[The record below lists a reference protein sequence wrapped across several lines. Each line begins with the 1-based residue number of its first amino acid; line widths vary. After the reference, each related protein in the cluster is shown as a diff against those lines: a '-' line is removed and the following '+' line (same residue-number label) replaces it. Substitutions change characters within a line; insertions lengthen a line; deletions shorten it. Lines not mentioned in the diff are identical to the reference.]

1 MAKKKTKG
9 STVFVNGVESELII
23 NDKIVDIG
31 SLYYKEPFKMPKPI
45 YEQPRTTD
53 GSPMQVSTRKQ
64 QFYAIPQSTFINE
77 YYPSGHAIN
86 NTDLEYWKDVCMLQE
101 TENENGEKIEEYV
114 NYKLQRRSFGLQQVG
129 VRQLLAS
136 ITGYPINFQNTGL
149 NTSEKEK
156 EVLADMKQIWLDS
169 NMENALYDLWESIMI
184 TGDGALYQYVSED
197 SENIEYRVFSKLKG
211 DDLLPHYNEFGK
223 MDYFARSY
231 TNTYVDIRTND
242 EVSTE
247 YIDIIDKR
255 SYRTFRN
262 EDGDLVQISSMPHS
276 FPYVPVDYGRF
287 DLAVWS
293 LVQDN
298 IDSFEYLMSM
308 LSENNLRLAFQTLL
322 VQTDGDFQ
330 MKKGLNGGSS
340 ILKLDKESKADFL
353 GKTDVANT
361 FGLELNTLYDAIMQ
375 GMGIVKPENRT
386 SGDTPVGTSKLRYAP
401 AIEVAQRH
409 AKKLD
414 GVLDGVV
421 KRFKTLCGTLNRR
434 KSTDFNTLKVNAKID
449 IYTVIDEESWNNMV
463 IQSYIN
469 GLISRETAT
478 ERLTI
483 AANDEL
489 FRLDKDEAELKLR
502 DAQNNGGI

>member
-1 MAKKKTKG
+1 MARKKIKSKG
-9 STVFVNGVESELII
+9 VFIDGVESELII
-23 NDKIVDIG
+23 NDRVVDID
-31 SLYYKEPFKMPKPI
+31 SLYYKEPFKMPKPV
-45 YEQPRTTD
+45 YEPVRTTD

-86 NTDLEYWKDVCMLQE
+86 DPNLEYWQDVCMQQVVIGEDGQE
-101 TENENGEKIEEYV
+101 KEEFV
-114 NYKLQRRSFGLQQVG
+114 NHKLQRRSFGLQQVG

-136 ITGYPINFQNTGL
+136 ITGYPINFQNTGT
-149 NTSEKEK
+149 NTSQTEK

-197 SENIEYRVFSKLKG
+197 SEYIEYRVFSKLKG
-211 DDLLPHYNEFGK
+211 DELLPHYNQFGK

-231 TNTYVDIRTND
+231 TNTFIDIRTNE

-247 YIDIIDKR
+247 YLDIIDKQ

-262 EDGDLVQISSMPHS
+262 EDGELVQISYTPHNY
-276 FPYVPVDYGRF
+276 PYVPVDYGRF

-308 LSENNLRLAFQTLL
+308 LSENNLRLAFQILMI
-322 VQTDGDFQ
+322 QTDGDFQ
-330 MKKGLNGGSS
+330 MQKGLTGGSS
-340 ILKLDKESKADFL
+340 ILRLDKESKAGLL
-353 GKTDVANT
+353 GKADVSSS
-361 FGLELNTLYDAIMQ
+361 FELELKTLYDGIMQ
-375 GMGIVKPENRT
+375 GMGIVRPENRS

-401 AIEVAQRH
+401 AIEVAMRH

-414 GVLDGVV
+414 GVLDGIV
-421 KRFKTLCGTLNRR
+421 KHFRLLCGTLNGR
-434 KSTDFNTLKVNAKID
+434 KATDFNTLKVNAKID

-483 AANDEL
+483 AANDET
-489 FRLDKDEAELKLR
+489 FRLDKDESELKLR